1 VEGGEIGNNKFD
13 IIQRAVNAIRD
24 ADQQGLLKEG
34 FNKLWV
40 VNMNGHK
47 AQINVFIQNG
57 NFININLFVTD
68 GV

>member
-1 VEGGEIGNNKFD
+1 MLSGGGEIGNNKFD

-47 AQINVFIQNG
+47 VYMAK
-57 NFININLFVTD
+57 
-68 GV
+68 